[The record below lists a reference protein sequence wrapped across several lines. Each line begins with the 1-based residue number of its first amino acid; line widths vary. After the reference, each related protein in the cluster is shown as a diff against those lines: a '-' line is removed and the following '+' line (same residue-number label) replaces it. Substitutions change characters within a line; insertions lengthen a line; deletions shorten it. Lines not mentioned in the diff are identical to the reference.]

1 MNYAELRRVMSRIIP
16 GTRPLFEE
24 RRHQGMVRE
33 KGRKSNYQQYDL
45 LSGEWVKRER
55 LLNTEEIQSFLE
67 ISMRAAACPMPFNM
81 DIYDGFACSYNCR
94 YCFPSGTLV
103 LMADGTEKRIERVVE
118 GDRVVS
124 FNETTHEL
132 EPATVTQRMKR
143 LYKGDL
149 ICIEHADGG
158 ILKMTPEHPVYTQRG
173 WTEAQD
179 LREGDE
185 VLIW

>member
-1 MNYAELRRVMSRIIP
+1 V
-16 GTRPLFEE
+16 
-24 RRHQGMVRE
+24 
-33 KGRKSNYQQYDL
+33 YDL
-45 LSGEWVKRER
+45 TIEGNSNFFAEGHLVH
-55 LLNTEEIQSFLE
+55 N
-67 ISMRAAACPMPFNM
+67 CP
-81 DIYDGFACSYNCR
+81 YNCR

-132 EPATVTQRMKR
+132 EPATVTQQMKR